1 MSVFFLILAPKWLPN
16 GVKTGGELSKICI
29 RFAPG
34 APNGRPDLTKDAR
47 GAQSHQNGAQ
57 SLPNSSKMEP
67 ETIKMV
73 PKPPKKSIKK
83 TQKNWRAFCPSHDRK
98 NQKKTPWEMRRNPQP
113 INSSTHPPINQSTNQ
128 PIPSPS
134 AVAGL
139 AEGNWI

>member
-1 MSVFFLILAPKWLPN
+1 MAARISQ
-16 GVKTGGELSKICI
+16 
-29 RFAPG
+29 R
-34 APNGRPDLTKDAR
+34 DAR

-57 SLPNSSKMEP
+57 SLQNSSKMTP
-67 ETIKMV
+67 KTIKMV

-83 TQKNWRAFCPSHDRK
+83 RRKIGEHSVPLMTGKNK
-98 NQKKTPWEMRRNPQP
+98 KKTPWEMRRNPQP

-139 AEGNWI
+139 AEGNWIYTHCLSEGD